1 MVEVIVVEA
10 LRGLGQM
17 GDPVRVVTQYWS
29 LQGELLAE
37 IETRALSA
45 TVDLVWCPSAVCAKL
60 GSARGVYT
68 ILREGQA
75 SYRSALIAQ
84 RAVPGKPARNIASLH
99 GTRAAW
105 RRRR

>member
-37 IETRALSA
+37 SDP
-45 TVDLVWCPSAVCAKL
+45 VK
-60 GSARGVYT
+60 
-68 ILREGQA
+68 
-75 SYRSALIAQ
+75 
-84 RAVPGKPARNIASLH
+84 
-99 GTRAAW
+99 AA
-105 RRRR
+105 